1 MPTRLPTSRDYWNLR
16 AEQVMDRVFNDGD
29 NILETVQVQ
38 VYPQTAQSTQG
49 AQAAQTEA
57 STLNLPALTWPQVS
71 LAALGLI
78 AVLGSSGLA
87 LHWRLSQQA
96 LEREGNLALIER
108 LRNNQLVQRTNNQN
122 KPAPTTTSQT
132 ATEPSS
138 QATST
143 ANELEISALPN
154 ASATQLDPITVP
166 LPTAEVTSTTSI
178 AGQAPAVAPQPLLV
192 GVVHAGNGDGSA
204 IFQLGALSLSSVPG
218 EAIGNSG
225 WTLQSVSAN
234 GAVIERSGA
243 RQSLSVGGAF

>member
-16 AEQVMDRVFNDGD
+16 AEQVMDRVFNDDD
-29 NILETVQVQ
+29 NILKTVQVQ
-38 VYPQTAQSTQG
+38 VNPQSTQ
-49 AQAAQTEA
+49 QEA
-57 STLNLPALTWPQVS
+57 SHQSPAELSWPQVS

-108 LRNNQLVQRTNNQN
+108 LRNNQN
-122 KPAPTTTSQT
+122 KPAPITTSQT
-132 ATEPSS
+132 ATETSS
-138 QATST
+138 EATPT
-143 ANELEISALPN
+143 ADELEIAALPN
-154 ASATQLDPITVP
+154 ASSTQLDPITVP

-204 IFQLGALSLSSVPG
+204 IFQLGELSLSTVPG

>member
-1 MPTRLPTSRDYWNLR
+1 MPPQIPTSRAYWNLR
-16 AEQVMDRVFNDGD
+16 AEQVLDRVFNDDD
-29 NILETVQVQ
+29 NILKTVQVQ
-38 VYPQTAQSTQG
+38 VNPQSNQQ
-49 AQAAQTEA
+49 EA
-57 STLNLPALTWPQVS
+57 SHQSPAGLSWPQVS

-78 AVLGSSGLA
+78 ALLGSSGLA

-204 IFQLGALSLSSVPG
+204 IFQLGDLSLSSVPG

-243 RQSLSVGGAF
+243 TQSLSVGGAF

>member
-1 MPTRLPTSRDYWNLR
+1 MPPQIPTSRAYWNLR
-16 AEQVMDRVFNDGD
+16 AEQVLDRVFNDDD
-29 NILETVQVQ
+29 NILKTVQVQ
-38 VYPQTAQSTQG
+38 VNPQSTQ
-49 AQAAQTEA
+49 QEA
-57 STLNLPALTWPQVS
+57 SHQSPAELSWPQVS

-108 LRNNQLVQRTNNQN
+108 LRNNQS
-122 KPAPTTTSQT
+122 KPVPTTTSQT

-138 QATST
+138 EATS
-143 ANELEISALPN
+143 AAEELKITALPN
-154 ASATQLDPITVP
+154 ASGTQLDPITVP
-166 LPTAEVTSTTSI
+166 LPTAEVTSTASI
-178 AGQAPAVAPQPLLV
+178 ADQGPSIAPQPLLV

-204 IFQLGALSLSSVPG
+204 IFQLGGLSLSTVPG
-218 EAIGNSG
+218 ESIGNSG

-243 RQSLSVGGAF
+243 TQSLSVGVAF

>member
-1 MPTRLPTSRDYWNLR
+1 MPPQIPTSRAYWNLR
-16 AEQVMDRVFNDGD
+16 AEQVLDRVFNDDD
-29 NILETVQVQ
+29 NILKTVQVQ
-38 VYPQTAQSTQG
+38 VNPQSTQ
-49 AQAAQTEA
+49 QEA
-57 STLNLPALTWPQVS
+57 SHQSPAELSWPQVS

-108 LRNNQLVQRTNNQN
+108 LRNNQN
-122 KPAPTTTSQT
+122 KPAPITTSQT
-132 ATEPSS
+132 ATETSS
-138 QATST
+138 EATPT
-143 ANELEISALPN
+143 ADELEIAALPN
-154 ASATQLDPITVP
+154 ASSAQLDPITVP

-204 IFQLGALSLSSVPG
+204 IFQLGDLSLSTVPG

>member
-1 MPTRLPTSRDYWNLR
+1 MPPQIPTSRAYWNLR
-16 AEQVMDRVFNDGD
+16 AEQVLDRVFNDDD
-29 NILETVQVQ
+29 NILKTVQVQ
-38 VYPQTAQSTQG
+38 VNPQSKQQ
-49 AQAAQTEA
+49 EA
-57 STLNLPALTWPQVS
+57 SHQSPAELSWPQVS

-108 LRNNQLVQRTNNQN
+108 LRNNQN
-122 KPAPTTTSQT
+122 KSAPITTSQT
-132 ATEPSS
+132 ATETSS
-138 QATST
+138 EATPT
-143 ANELEISALPN
+143 ADELEIAALPN
-154 ASATQLDPITVP
+154 ASSTQLDPITVP
-166 LPTAEVTSTTSI
+166 LPTAEITSTTSI

-204 IFQLGALSLSSVPG
+204 IFQLGDLSLSTVPG

-225 WTLQSVSAN
+225 WTLNSVSAN

>member
-38 VYPQTAQSTQG
+38 VYPQTAESTQG

-87 LHWRLSQQA
+87 LHWRLSQQVM
-96 LEREGNLALIER
+96 EREGNLALIER

-204 IFQLGALSLSSVPG
+204 IFQLGDLSLSSVPG

-243 RQSLSVGGAF
+243 TESLSVGGAF

>member
-16 AEQVMDRVFNDGD
+16 AERVMDRVFNDGD

-38 VYPQTAQSTQG
+38 VYPQTAQSAQG
-49 AQAAQTEA
+49 AQGAQTEA
-57 STLNLPALTWPQVS
+57 NTLNLPALTWPQVS

-108 LRNNQLVQRTNNQN
+108 LRNNQPVQSRNNQS
-122 KPAPTTTSQT
+122 KSAPTTTTQT
-132 ATEPSS
+132 VTEPLTE
-138 QATST
+138 ATS
-143 ANELEISALPN
+143 AADELEITALPN
-154 ASATQLDPITVP
+154 AAATKLDPITVP
-166 LPTAEVTSTTSI
+166 LPTAEFSSTASI
-178 AGQAPAVAPQPLLV
+178 ADQAPSIAPQPLLV

-204 IFQLGALSLSSVPG
+204 IFQLGGLSLSTVPG
-218 EAIGNSG
+218 ESIGNSG

-243 RQSLSVGGAF
+243 TQSLSVGGAF

>member
-29 NILETVQVQ
+29 NILETVRVQ
-38 VYPQTAQSTQG
+38 VYPQTAQSAQGTQG
-49 AQAAQTEA
+49 AQTEA

-108 LRNNQLVQRTNNQN
+108 LRNNQLVQPRNNQS
-122 KPAPTTTSQT
+122 KLAPTTTSQT
-132 ATEPSS
+132 ATEPLTE
-138 QATST
+138 ATS
-143 ANELEISALPN
+143 AADELEITALPN
-154 ASATQLDPITVP
+154 PAATKLDPITVP
-166 LPTAEVTSTTSI
+166 LPTADFSSTASI
-178 AGQAPAVAPQPLLV
+178 ADQAPSIAPQPLLV

-204 IFQLGALSLSSVPG
+204 IFQLGGLSLSTVPG
-218 EAIGNSG
+218 ESIGNSG

-234 GAVIERSGA
+234 GAVIKRSGA
-243 RQSLSVGGAF
+243 TQSLSVGGAF

>member
-204 IFQLGALSLSSVPG
+204 IFQLGDLSLSTVPG

-243 RQSLSVGGAF
+243 TQSLSVGGAF

>member
-1 MPTRLPTSRDYWNLR
+1 MPPQIPTSRAYWNLR
-16 AEQVMDRVFNDGD
+16 AEQVLDRVFNDDD
-29 NILETVQVQ
+29 NILKTVQVQ
-38 VYPQTAQSTQG
+38 VNPQSTQ
-49 AQAAQTEA
+49 QEA
-57 STLNLPALTWPQVS
+57 SHQSPAELSWPQVS

-108 LRNNQLVQRTNNQN
+108 LRNNQN
-122 KPAPTTTSQT
+122 KPAPITTSQT
-132 ATEPSS
+132 ATKTSS
-138 QATST
+138 EATPT
-143 ANELEISALPN
+143 ADELEIAALPN
-154 ASATQLDPITVP
+154 ASSTQLDPITVP

-204 IFQLGALSLSSVPG
+204 IFQLGGLSLSTVPG
-218 EAIGNSG
+218 ESIGNSG

-243 RQSLSVGGAF
+243 TQSLSVGGAF

>member
-1 MPTRLPTSRDYWNLR
+1 M
-16 AEQVMDRVFNDGD
+16 FNDD
-29 NILETVQVQ
+29 DKILKTVQVQ
-38 VYPQTAQSTQG
+38 VNPQSKQR
-49 AQAAQTEA
+49 EA
-57 STLNLPALTWPQVS
+57 SHQNPAGLSWPQVS

-108 LRNNQLVQRTNNQN
+108 LRNKKLVQSTNNQS
-122 KPAPTTTSQT
+122 KPVPTTTSQT
-132 ATEPSS
+132 DAKPLSE
-138 QATST
+138 ATST
-143 ANELEISALPN
+143 ADELEIAALAN

-166 LPTAEVTSTTSI
+166 LPTAEVTSTSSI
-178 AGQAPAVAPQPLLV
+178 ADQAPSMAAQPLLV

-204 IFQLGALSLSSVPG
+204 IFQLGGLSLSAVPG
-218 EAIGNSG
+218 ESIGNSG

-243 RQSLSVGGAF
+243 TQTLSVGGAF

>member
-1 MPTRLPTSRDYWNLR
+1 MPPQIPTSRAYWNLR
-16 AEQVMDRVFNDGD
+16 AEQVLDRVFNDDD
-29 NILETVQVQ
+29 NILKTVQVQ
-38 VYPQTAQSTQG
+38 VNPQSTQ
-49 AQAAQTEA
+49 QEA
-57 STLNLPALTWPQVS
+57 SHQSPAELSWPQVS

-108 LRNNQLVQRTNNQN
+108 LRNNQN
-122 KPAPTTTSQT
+122 KPAPITTSQT
-132 ATEPSS
+132 ATETSS
-138 QATST
+138 EATPT
-143 ANELEISALPN
+143 ADELEIAALPN
-154 ASATQLDPITVP
+154 ASSTQLDPITVP

-178 AGQAPAVAPQPLLV
+178 AGQAPAVTPQPLLV

-204 IFQLGALSLSSVPG
+204 IFQLGDLSLSSVPG

>member
-1 MPTRLPTSRDYWNLR
+1 MPPQIPTSRAYWNLR
-16 AEQVMDRVFNDGD
+16 AEQVLDRVFNDDD
-29 NILETVQVQ
+29 NILKTVQVQ
-38 VYPQTAQSTQG
+38 VNPQSTQ
-49 AQAAQTEA
+49 QEA
-57 STLNLPALTWPQVS
+57 SHQSPADLSWPQVS

-96 LEREGNLALIER
+96 LERESNLALIER
-108 LRNNQLVQRTNNQN
+108 LRNNQN
-122 KPAPTTTSQT
+122 KPAPITTSQT
-132 ATEPSS
+132 ATETSS
-138 QATST
+138 EATPT
-143 ANELEISALPN
+143 ADELEIAALPN
-154 ASATQLDPITVP
+154 ASSTQLDPITVP

-204 IFQLGALSLSSVPG
+204 IFQLGDLSLSTVPG

>member
-1 MPTRLPTSRDYWNLR
+1 MPPQIPTSRAYWNLR
-16 AEQVMDRVFNDGD
+16 AEQVLDRVFNDDD
-29 NILETVQVQ
+29 NILKTVQVQ
-38 VYPQTAQSTQG
+38 VNPQSTQ
-49 AQAAQTEA
+49 QEA
-57 STLNLPALTWPQVS
+57 SHQSPAELSWPQVS

-108 LRNNQLVQRTNNQN
+108 LRNNQN
-122 KPAPTTTSQT
+122 KPAPITTSQT
-132 ATEPSS
+132 ATETSS
-138 QATST
+138 EATPT
-143 ANELEISALPN
+143 ADELEIAALPN
-154 ASATQLDPITVP
+154 ASSTQLDPITVP

-204 IFQLGALSLSSVPG
+204 IFQLGDLSLSTVPG

>member
-16 AEQVMDRVFNDGD
+16 AEQVMDRVFNDRD

-38 VYPQTAQSTQG
+38 VYPQTAQSAQG
-49 AQAAQTEA
+49 AQTEA

-87 LHWRLSQQA
+87 LHWGLSQQA

-108 LRNNQLVQRTNNQN
+108 LRNNQLAQRTNNQN

-138 QATST
+138 EATST
-143 ANELEISALPN
+143 SNELEISALPN

-166 LPTAEVTSTTSI
+166 LPTAKVTSTTSI

-204 IFQLGALSLSSVPG
+204 IFQLGDLSLSTVPG

-225 WTLQSVSAN
+225 WTLQSVSTN

-243 RQSLSVGGAF
+243 RQTLSVGGAF

>member
-1 MPTRLPTSRDYWNLR
+1 MPPQIPTSRAYWNLR
-16 AEQVMDRVFNDGD
+16 AEQVLDRVFNDDD
-29 NILETVQVQ
+29 NILKTVQVQ
-38 VYPQTAQSTQG
+38 VNPQSNQQ
-49 AQAAQTEA
+49 EA
-57 STLNLPALTWPQVS
+57 SHQSPAGLSWPQVS

-96 LEREGNLALIER
+96 LEREGNLALIDR
-108 LRNNQLVQRTNNQN
+108 LRNNQN
-122 KPAPTTTSQT
+122 KPAPITTSQT
-132 ATEPSS
+132 ATETSS
-138 QATST
+138 EATPT
-143 ANELEISALPN
+143 ADELEIAALPN
-154 ASATQLDPITVP
+154 ASSTQLDPITVP
-166 LPTAEVTSTTSI
+166 LPTTEVTSTTSI

-204 IFQLGALSLSSVPG
+204 IFQLGDLSLSTVPG

>member
-38 VYPQTAQSTQG
+38 VYPQTAQSAQGTQG
-49 AQAAQTEA
+49 AQTEA

-108 LRNNQLVQRTNNQN
+108 LRNNQLVQPRNNQS

-132 ATEPSS
+132 ATEPLTE
-138 QATST
+138 ATS
-143 ANELEISALPN
+143 AADELKITALPN
-154 ASATQLDPITVP
+154 ASGTQLDPITVP
-166 LPTAEVTSTTSI
+166 LPTADFSSTASI
-178 AGQAPAVAPQPLLV
+178 ADQAPSIAPQPLLV

-204 IFQLGALSLSSVPG
+204 IFQLGGLSLSTVPG
-218 EAIGNSG
+218 ESIGNSG

-243 RQSLSVGGAF
+243 TQSLSVGGAF

>member
-1 MPTRLPTSRDYWNLR
+1 MPPQIPTSRAYWNLR
-16 AEQVMDRVFNDGD
+16 AEQVLDRVFNDDD
-29 NILETVQVQ
+29 NILKTVQVQ
-38 VYPQTAQSTQG
+38 VNPQSKQQETSYQS
-49 AQAAQTEA
+49 
-57 STLNLPALTWPQVS
+57 PAELSWPQVS

-96 LEREGNLALIER
+96 LERESNLALIER
-108 LRNNQLVQRTNNQN
+108 LRNNQN
-122 KPAPTTTSQT
+122 KPAPITTSQT
-132 ATEPSS
+132 ATETSS
-138 QATST
+138 EATPT
-143 ANELEISALPN
+143 ADELEIAALPN
-154 ASATQLDPITVP
+154 ASSTQLDPITVP

-204 IFQLGALSLSSVPG
+204 IFQLGDLSLSTVPG

>member
-1 MPTRLPTSRDYWNLR
+1 MPPQIPTSRAYWNLR
-16 AEQVMDRVFNDGD
+16 AEQVLDRVFNDDD
-29 NILETVQVQ
+29 NILKTVQVQ
-38 VYPQTAQSTQG
+38 VNPQSTQ
-49 AQAAQTEA
+49 QEA
-57 STLNLPALTWPQVS
+57 SHQSPAGLSWPQVS

-154 ASATQLDPITVP
+154 ASSTQLDPITVP
-166 LPTAEVTSTTSI
+166 LPTAEITNTTSI
-178 AGQAPAVAPQPLLV
+178 AGA
-192 GVVHAGNGDGSA
+192 
-204 IFQLGALSLSSVPG
+204 
-218 EAIGNSG
+218 
-225 WTLQSVSAN
+225 
-234 GAVIERSGA
+234 
-243 RQSLSVGGAF
+243 

>member
-1 MPTRLPTSRDYWNLR
+1 MPPQIPTSRAYWNLR
-16 AEQVMDRVFNDGD
+16 AEQVLDRVFNDDD
-29 NILETVQVQ
+29 NILKTVQVQ
-38 VYPQTAQSTQG
+38 VNPQSTQQK
-49 AQAAQTEA
+49 ANHQ
-57 STLNLPALTWPQVS
+57 SPAELSWPQVS
-71 LAALGLI
+71 LAALGLV

-108 LRNNQLVQRTNNQN
+108 LRNNQN
-122 KPAPTTTSQT
+122 KPAPITTSQT
-132 ATEPSS
+132 ATETSS
-138 QATST
+138 EATPT
-143 ANELEISALPN
+143 ADELEIAALPN
-154 ASATQLDPITVP
+154 ASSTQLDPITVP

-204 IFQLGALSLSSVPG
+204 IFQLGDLSLSTVPG

-243 RQSLSVGGAF
+243 TQSLSVGGAF

>member
-1 MPTRLPTSRDYWNLR
+1 
-16 AEQVMDRVFNDGD
+16 MDRVFNDGD

-96 LEREGNLALIER
+96 LEREGNLSLIER

-122 KPAPTTTSQT
+122 KPAPITTSQT
-132 ATEPSS
+132 AKETSS
-138 QATST
+138 EATST
-143 ANELEISALPN
+143 ADELEKLMTATPN
-154 ASATQLDPITVP
+154 
-166 LPTAEVTSTTSI
+166 
-178 AGQAPAVAPQPLLV
+178 
-192 GVVHAGNGDGSA
+192 
-204 IFQLGALSLSSVPG
+204 
-218 EAIGNSG
+218 
-225 WTLQSVSAN
+225 
-234 GAVIERSGA
+234 
-243 RQSLSVGGAF
+243 

>member
-1 MPTRLPTSRDYWNLR
+1 MPPQIPTSRAYWNLR
-16 AEQVMDRVFNDGD
+16 AEQVLDRVFNDDD
-29 NILETVQVQ
+29 NILKTVQVQ
-38 VYPQTAQSTQG
+38 VYPQTAQSAQG
-49 AQAAQTEA
+49 AQTEA

-87 LHWRLSQQA
+87 LHWGLSQQA

-108 LRNNQLVQRTNNQN
+108 LHNNQLAQRTNNQN

-138 QATST
+138 EATS
-143 ANELEISALPN
+143 AADELKITALPN
-154 ASATQLDPITVP
+154 ASGTQLDPITVP
-166 LPTAEVTSTTSI
+166 LPTAEVTSTASI
-178 AGQAPAVAPQPLLV
+178 TDQAPAIAAQPLLV

-204 IFQLGALSLSSVPG
+204 IFQLGGLSLSTVPG
-218 EAIGNSG
+218 ESIGNSG
-225 WTLQSVSAN
+225 WTLQSVNAN

-243 RQSLSVGGAF
+243 TQSLSVGGAF

>member
-1 MPTRLPTSRDYWNLR
+1 MPPQIPTSRAYWNLR
-16 AEQVMDRVFNDGD
+16 AEQVLDRVFNDDD
-29 NILETVQVQ
+29 NILKTVQVQ
-38 VYPQTAQSTQG
+38 VNPQSNQQ
-49 AQAAQTEA
+49 EA
-57 STLNLPALTWPQVS
+57 SHQSPAGLSWPQVS

-108 LRNNQLVQRTNNQN
+108 LRNNQN
-122 KPAPTTTSQT
+122 KPAPITTSQT
-132 ATEPSS
+132 ATETSS
-138 QATST
+138 EATPT
-143 ANELEISALPN
+143 ADELEIAALPN
-154 ASATQLDPITVP
+154 ASSTQLDPITVP

-204 IFQLGALSLSSVPG
+204 IFQLGDLSLTTVPG

-243 RQSLSVGGAF
+243 TESLSVGGAF

>member
-1 MPTRLPTSRDYWNLR
+1 M
-16 AEQVMDRVFNDGD
+16 FNDDD
-29 NILETVQVQ
+29 NILKTVQVQ
-38 VYPQTAQSTQG
+38 VNPQSKQQETSYQS
-49 AQAAQTEA
+49 
-57 STLNLPALTWPQVS
+57 PAELSWPQVS

-108 LRNNQLVQRTNNQN
+108 LRNNQPVQRRNNQS

-132 ATEPSS
+132 ATEPLTE
-138 QATST
+138 ATS
-143 ANELEISALPN
+143 AADELKITALPN
-154 ASATQLDPITVP
+154 ASGTQLDPITVP
-166 LPTAEVTSTTSI
+166 LPTAEVSSTASI
-178 AGQAPAVAPQPLLV
+178 ADQAPSIAPQPLLV

-204 IFQLGALSLSSVPG
+204 IFQLGELSLSTVPG

-243 RQSLSVGGAF
+243 TQSLSVGGAF

>member
-1 MPTRLPTSRDYWNLR
+1 MPPQIPTSRAYWNLR
-16 AEQVMDRVFNDGD
+16 AEQVLDRVFNDDD
-29 NILETVQVQ
+29 NILKTVQVQ
-38 VYPQTAQSTQG
+38 VNPQSNQQ
-49 AQAAQTEA
+49 EA
-57 STLNLPALTWPQVS
+57 SHQSPAGLSWPQVS

-78 AVLGSSGLA
+78 AVLSSSGLA

-108 LRNNQLVQRTNNQN
+108 LRNNQN
-122 KPAPTTTSQT
+122 KPAPITTSQT
-132 ATEPSS
+132 ATETSS
-138 QATST
+138 EATPT
-143 ANELEISALPN
+143 ADELEIAALPN
-154 ASATQLDPITVP
+154 ASSTQLDPITVP

-204 IFQLGALSLSSVPG
+204 IFQLGDLSLSTVPG
-218 EAIGNSG
+218 ESIGNSG